1 MIFMIS
7 TDKIIKIII
16 IRVLLAPIPLS
27 SKLRIIVSAKPKTTM
42 KNAPGRRQFL
52 TTVTKAVGTSLLIN
66 TPFLTKAGSS
76 TAAPFTVGQVM
87 DLILKT
93 IPGAPFPKTV
103 DTLKSGSPSQTVTGI
118 VSTMFTTVEV
128 IEKTIA
134 AGANFIIAHEPT
146 FYNHLDETDWLNN
159 DPVFKHKHDLLTKN
173 NIAVWRFHDYWHS
186 HKPDGIRAGMLSAL
200 GWEKQVD
207 PENPQV
213 LLLPS
218 TTVGQV
224 ITHAKQKLG
233 IKQVRIVGDT
243 AQKCQRVLL
252 LPGAAGGRN
261 QIMAIEKAKP
271 DLVLCGEA
279 SEWETP
285 EYIRD
290 ARRQG
295 QTISLV
301 VLGHIM
307 SEAAGMEWLVSW
319 LQPKVPG
326 VKVSYIPSGNLFSYE

>member
-1 MIFMIS
+1 MN
-7 TDKIIKIII
+7 
-16 IRVLLAPIPLS
+16 
-27 SKLRIIVSAKPKTTM
+27 
-42 KNAPGRRQFL
+42 NAPGRRQFL
-52 TTVTKAVGTSLLIN
+52 ATVTKAVGTSLLIN
-66 TPFLTKAGSS
+66 TPFLTEASAPT
-76 TAAPFTVGQVM
+76 TATFTVGQVM

-93 IPGAPFPKTV
+93 IPGAPFSKTV

-118 VSTMFTTVEV
+118 VSTMFTTIEV

-146 FYNHLDETDWLNN
+146 FYNHLDETDWLSN

-186 HKPDGIRAGMLSAL
+186 HRPDGIRTGMLSAL
-200 GWEKQVD
+200 GWEKNVD

-218 TTVGQV
+218 TTVGQ
-224 ITHAKQKLG
+224 IIAHAKQKLG
-233 IKQVRIVGDT
+233 IKQVRLVGDT
-243 AQKCQRVLL
+243 SQKCQRVLL

-271 DLVLCGEA
+271 DVVLCGEA

-319 LQPKVPG
+319 LTPQVRG
-326 VKVSYIPSGNLFSYE
+326 VKVSYIPSGNPFSYE